1 MSKLLWARPTFFP
14 TTEKPATARAA
25 DGREVPEGG
34 RDVAV
39 EVARGMVEGY
49 QPGSRVAL
57 SAAGRSVRSEM
68 QDWLMDYRDRGHLT
82 PHDVTTGGQIAM
94 IVTGGDVEA
103 GSEISEQGL
112 LDLEREAFLTLA
124 ATEQT
129 RARIAH
135 MLEFGRPLRN

>member
-1 MSKLLWARPTFFP
+1 MFR
-14 TTEKPATARAA
+14 
-25 DGREVPEGG
+25 GG
-34 RDVAV
+34 SDEYLMNRDRMLNRAV
-39 EVARGMVEGY
+39 EVARGMVEGF
-49 QPGSRVAL
+49 QPRSRGAL

-103 GSEISEQGL
+103 GSEISEQGF